1 MSGKELVSGY
11 VWTKVAISKF
21 LERLQNCV
29 LVRGEKIDGE
39 FDI

>member
-1 MSGKELVSGY
+1 MDGKALVSRH
-11 VWTKVAISKF
+11 VWTKVEISKF